1 MLAHGRHSRLK
12 SRLGPVAEATAPA
25 PAAPAALAALAVVA
39 FAASLTPSP
48 ASAQATTKILVRVTS
63 HDAKVIGSGV
73 GGARVTIRD
82 FQTGAILAEGIQE
95 GSTGNTSAIMVTPRE
110 RGATVYGTDGA
121 AGYLATLELSQ
132 PTMIEI
138 TAEGPL
144 GTPHAIQRA
153 SKTMLAVPGRD
164 VLGEG
169 VLIELIGFTVE
180 LRSPAVDASLT
191 AGTPFTVSVS
201 VTMLCGCPT
210 EPGGMWNADDID
222 VLVRVLDGG
231 KEVATQ
237 PLSFAGTTSTYAT
250 QLTVSQTGLLELQV
264 LALNDDTGN
273 FGMASRTV
281 VVKPAR

>member
-1 MLAHGRHSRLK
+1 MLRRT
-12 SRLGPVAEATAPA
+12 RTAPQLPAPAA
-25 PAAPAALAALAVVA
+25 PAAPAALAALAVVVL
-39 FAASLTPSP
+39 AASLTPSP

-63 HDAKVIGSGV
+63 DDAKIIGSGV

-180 LRSPAVDASLT
+180 LRSPAVDASLA
-191 AGTPFTVSVS
+191 AGTSFTVSVS

>member
-1 MLAHGRHSRLK
+1 MLGHTL
-12 SRLGPVAEATAPA
+12 TAPL
-25 PAAPAALAALAVVA
+25 PRCPAALATIAMTF
-39 FAASLTPSP
+39 FAAPSLAFT
-48 ASAQATTKILVRVTS
+48 QATTPTQILIRVTS
-63 HDAKVIGSGV
+63 HDAKIIGSGV

-153 SKTMLAVPGRD
+153 SKTMLVVPGRD

-180 LRSPAVDASLT
+180 LRSPAVDASLA

-210 EPGGMWNADDID
+210 EPGGLWNADDID

-250 QLTVSQTGLLELQV
+250 ELTVSQTGRLELQV